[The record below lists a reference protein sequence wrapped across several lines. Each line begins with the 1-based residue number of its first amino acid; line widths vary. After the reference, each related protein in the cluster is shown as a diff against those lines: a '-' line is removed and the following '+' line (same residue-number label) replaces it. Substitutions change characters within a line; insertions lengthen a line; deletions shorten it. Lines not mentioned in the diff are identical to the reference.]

1 MTHPHPEQPPAQQPP
16 AQQPPA
22 PQPPP
27 GAPPTPLR
35 LPPPSPSTGPGS
47 RSTPGLYRA
56 MRRDHGPV
64 VPVELPGGVPAWL
77 VVGYRELHRV
87 TSDGELFPRDVGLW
101 NQWPHIPDDWP
112 LLPMVGR
119 PLPSIYFT
127 AGEEHR
133 RHVRMVVPALEGA
146 DPFEIRGHC
155 EQLAD
160 RLVDAVCGRGTAD
173 LVADFCEPLP
183 VLVLARLVGFPDAEG
198 EDIAEVL
205 KDLADGGPGA
215 HRAHQRFGAHMA
227 RLVADRRAAP
237 GDDVTS
243 RMLAFPEPFTDEEY
257 ALDLMAVTAAG
268 HLTTAD
274 WLGNS
279 LRLMLTEDAFADS
292 MAGGRRSV
300 SETTTEVLW
309 EDAPP
314 RSSPDAGPYGTPG
327 SAGSTS
333 GRGHAAARSRRRQ
346 HRPAD
351 PSGNA
356 ERARRQRRPPGLQPR
371 RVPLPLPRPGDRR
384 DHRPHRHRGPPRP
397 AARPRTRRPRR
408 GARPAALRLP
418 ARHHL
423 APRPVHPRSY
433 DRRPL
438 VTCPHAA
445 AAQAAARNVGTVVID
460 PMVQD
465 LDGETA
471 KLREAGPLARIDLLG
486 VPAWAVTRHADA
498 RRLLVDP
505 GS

>member
-1 MTHPHPEQPPAQQPP
+1 
-16 AQQPPA
+16 
-22 PQPPP
+22 
-27 GAPPTPLR
+27 
-35 LPPPSPSTGPGS
+35 
-47 RSTPGLYRA
+47 

-309 EDAPP
+309 EDAPTQILAGRWAVRDTRLGGQHIRAGDMLLLGLGAANTDP
-314 RSSPDAGPYGTPG
+314 LIRQGTRNAHGGSGAHLAFSHGEYRCPFPAQEIAEIIVRTGIEVLLDRLPDLELAVPAG
-327 SAGSTS
+327 
-333 GRGHAAARSRRRQ
+333 
-346 HRPAD
+346 
-351 PSGNA
+351 
-356 ERARRQRRPPGLQPR
+356 ELVRRPSAFLRGTTS
-371 RVPLPLPRPGDRR
+371 LPVRFTPVRTTGD
-384 DHRPHRHRGPPRP
+384 
-397 AARPRTRRPRR
+397 
-408 GARPAALRLP
+408 L
-418 ARHHL
+418 
-423 APRPVHPRSY
+423 S
-433 DRRPL
+433 
-438 VTCPHAA
+438 
-445 AAQAAARNVGTVVID
+445 
-460 PMVQD
+460 
-465 LDGETA
+465 
-471 KLREAGPLARIDLLG
+471 
-486 VPAWAVTRHADA
+486 
-498 RRLLVDP
+498 
-505 GS
+505 